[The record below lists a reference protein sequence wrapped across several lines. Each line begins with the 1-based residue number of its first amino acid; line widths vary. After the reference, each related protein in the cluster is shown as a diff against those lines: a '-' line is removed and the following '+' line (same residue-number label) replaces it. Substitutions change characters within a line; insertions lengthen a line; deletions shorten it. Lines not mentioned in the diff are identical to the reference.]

1 VTSIRTFRIVPGGR
15 NLRISAQPPPPPDD
29 AWPTPEGETV
39 VPTTED
45 TAVRPAP
52 AGPPPDGPDRRIG
65 WGLLFGIL
73 VVALAA
79 GAIVAAWFLT
89 RDDDKA
95 TTTTV
100 VTTTPT
106 ATAASRVAV
115 PRLIG
120 LKEPQALVRLGEAGL
135 RPKEVFKPTKKPTK
149 VVVSQDPEEG
159 TEVKKGA
166 QVTLVIDSGA
176 PKVAVPDVVGQPV
189 HQATARLDA
198 VGLDSNQTEVTST
211 DPAGTVVDQAPAA
224 GTQIPKGSVVTLSVA
239 KPGTTTAATATGT
252 GTTTAPGTTTAAPKT
267 VTVPDLSGM
276 QLQPAAA
283 RLGSA
288 GLLASIHYVPGD
300 DPLGTVEEQ
309 SPKPGQTA
317 KQRSHVTLNLSSGPG
332 TKPQKTVPNVV
343 GQTLDA
349 SVATIK
355 AAGLRTIFLKLPVT
369 DRAQGGKVVEQTP
382 AAGQTAPQN
391 AQVLI
396 YLGAFRG

>member
-1 VTSIRTFRIVPGGR
+1 MST
-15 NLRISAQPPPPPDD
+15 QPPPPPDD
-29 AWPTPEGETV
+29 AWPTGESDTIV
-39 VPTTED
+39 RSTED
-45 TAVRPAP
+45 TAVQPAP
-52 AGPPPDGPDRRIG
+52 VGPPPGGPDRRIG

-79 GAIVAAWFLT
+79 GAIVAAWLLT
-89 RDDDKA
+89 RDDDNT

-106 ATAASRVAV
+106 TTAASRVAV
-115 PRLIG
+115 PRLVG
-120 LKEPQALVRLGEAGL
+120 LKESQALVRLGEVGL

-149 VVVSQDPEEG
+149 AVVSQNPHEG
-159 TEVKKGA
+159 TEVEKGA

-176 PKVAVPDVVGQPV
+176 PKVAVPNVVGLKV
-189 HQATARLDA
+189 AEATAKLDA
-198 VGLDSNQTEVTST
+198 VGLDSKQTQVTST
-211 DPAGTVVDQAPAA
+211 EPAGTVVDQAPAA
-224 GTQIPKGSVVTLSVA
+224 AAKAAKGSVVTLSVA
-239 KPGTTTAATATGT
+239 KAGSTTTATTT
-252 GTTTAPGTTTAAPKT
+252 GTTTATTTAGTAPAARKT
-267 VTVPDLSGM
+267 VTVPDLTGM

-288 GLLASIHYVPGD
+288 GLLATIQYVPGS
-300 DPLGTVEEQ
+300 DPLGTVQEQ
-309 SPKPGQTA
+309 SPKSGQTA

-349 SVATIK
+349 SVARIRS
-355 AAGLRTIFLKLPVT
+355 AGLRTIFLKLPVT
-369 DRAQGGKVVEQTP
+369 DRAQAGKVVEQTP
-382 AAGQTAPQN
+382 AAGGTAPQN

>member
-1 VTSIRTFRIVPGGR
+1 M
-15 NLRISAQPPPPPDD
+15 SAQPPPPPDD
-29 AWPTPEGETV
+29 SWPSTEGETV
-39 VPTTED
+39 VRSTED

-52 AGPPPDGPDRRIG
+52 DVPPPDGPDRRIG

-79 GAIVAAWFLT
+79 GAIAAAWFLT
-89 RDDDKA
+89 RDDDEK

-106 ATAASRVAV
+106 TNAASKVAV

-120 LKEPQALVRLGEAGL
+120 LKESEALVRLGEVGL

-149 VVVSQDPEEG
+149 VVVAQKPQEG
-159 TEVKKGA
+159 TEVEKGA

-189 HQATARLDA
+189 DAATAKLDA
-198 VGLDSNQTEVTST
+198 LGLDTKQTEVTST
-211 DPAGTVVDQAPAA
+211 EPANTVVDQAPAA
-224 GTQIPKGSVVTLSVA
+224 GTKIAKGAVVTLSVA
-239 KPGTTTAATATGT
+239 KAATTTTATTTAGTTTAAT
-252 GTTTAPGTTTAAPKT
+252 TTTAAPKT
-267 VTVPDLSGM
+267 VTVPDVSGQ

-283 RLGSA
+283 RLGSMQ
-288 GLLASIHYVPGD
+288 LLASIQYVPGT
-300 DPLGTVEEQ
+300 DPLGTVEAQ
-309 SPKPGQTA
+309 SPKGGQTA
-317 KQRSHVTLNLSSGPG
+317 KERSHVTLNLSSGPG

-349 SVATIK
+349 SVASIK
-355 AAGLRTIFLKLPVT
+355 SAGLRTIFLKVPVT
-369 DRAQGGKVVEQTP
+369 NRTQAGKVVEQTP

-396 YLGAFRG
+396 YLGAFRS

>member
-1 VTSIRTFRIVPGGR
+1 VST
-15 NLRISAQPPPPPDD
+15 QPPPPPEDG
-29 AWPTPEGETV
+29 WPAPEGETV
-39 VPTTED
+39 VRATDD

-65 WGLLFGIL
+65 WGMLFGIL
-73 VVALAA
+73 VVALVA
-79 GAIVAAWFLT
+79 GAIVAAWLLT
-89 RDDDKA
+89 RDDEKA

-106 ATAASRVAV
+106 TAAASKVAV

-120 LKEPQALVRLGEAGL
+120 LKEQEALVRLGEVGL
-135 RPKEVFKPTKKPTK
+135 RPKEVFRPTKKPTK
-149 VVVSQDPEEG
+149 DVVSQKPEEG

-176 PKVAVPDVVGQPV
+176 PKVAVPDLVGQPV
-189 HQATARLDA
+189 DQAIAKLDA
-198 VGLDSNQTEVTST
+198 VGLDSEQTEVTST
-211 DPAGTVVDQAPAA
+211 EAPRTVIDQAPAS
-224 GTQIPKGSVVTLSVA
+224 GTKVAKGAVVTLSVA
-239 KPGTTTAATATGT
+239 KAEATTTTSTTATTTTGATTTRPGT
-252 GTTTAPGTTTAAPKT
+252 TTTAAPRT
-267 VTVPDLSGM
+267 VTVPELTGM

-288 GLLASIHYVPGD
+288 GLLASIQYIPGD
-300 DPLGTVEEQ
+300 DPLGTVEDQ
-309 SPKPGQTA
+309 SPKAGQTL

-349 SVATIK
+349 SVASIK
-355 AAGLRTIFLKLPVT
+355 AAGLRTIFLKVPVT
-369 DRAQGGKVVEQTP
+369 DRAQAGKVVEQTP
-382 AAGQTAPQN
+382 AAGRTAPQN

>member
-1 VTSIRTFRIVPGGR
+1 M
-15 NLRISAQPPPPPDD
+15 SAQPPPPPDD
-29 AWPTPEGETV
+29 GWPAPEGETV
-39 VPTTED
+39 VRATED

-52 AGPPPDGPDRRIG
+52 VGPPPDGPDRRIG

-79 GAIVAAWFLT
+79 GAIVAAWLLT
-89 RDDDKA
+89 RDDEKT

-106 ATAASRVAV
+106 TASASKVAV
-115 PRLIG
+115 PRLVG
-120 LKEPQALVRLGEAGL
+120 LKEQQALVRLGELGL
-135 RPKEVFKPTKKPTK
+135 RPKEVFKPTKKPTR
-149 VVVSQDPEEG
+149 VVVSQNPEEG
-159 TEVKKGA
+159 TEVKKKT

-176 PKVAVPDVVGQPV
+176 PKVAVPDVVGQPLEE
-189 HQATARLDA
+189 ATAKLDA
-198 VGLDSNQTEVTST
+198 LGLDSEQTEVTST
-211 DPAGTVVDQAPAA
+211 EPPRTVVDQAPAA
-224 GTQIPKGSVVTLSVA
+224 GTKVAKGAVVTLSVA
-239 KPGTTTAATATGT
+239 KASGATTTTA
-252 GTTTAPGTTTAAPKT
+252 TTTGAGTTTTAAPRT
-267 VTVPDLSGM
+267 VSVPDLTGM
-276 QLQPAAA
+276 QVQPAAA

-288 GLLASIHYVPGD
+288 GLLASIHYIPGD

-309 SPKPGQTA
+309 SPKPGQTV
-317 KQRSHVTLNLSSGPG
+317 KQRSRVTLNLSSGPG

-349 SVATIK
+349 SVARIK
-355 AAGLRTIFLKLPVT
+355 AAGLRTFFLKVPVT
-369 DRAQGGKVVEQTP
+369 DRAQAGKVVEQTP